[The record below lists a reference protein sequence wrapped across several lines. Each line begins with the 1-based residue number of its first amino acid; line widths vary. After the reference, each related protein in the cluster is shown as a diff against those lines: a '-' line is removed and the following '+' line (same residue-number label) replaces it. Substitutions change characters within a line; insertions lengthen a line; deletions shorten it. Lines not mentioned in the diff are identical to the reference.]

1 MEDRS
6 WPRRSPDCQ
15 AAEAVIPARKSGAA
29 SVSVKVSGIAD
40 ELLRSFDMFRECQHL
55 TRCGFGGRH
64 IAGFSAVLSS
74 APETKIRWRALSHLY
89 TLTTGHGDSR
99 TIL

>member
-1 MEDRS
+1 
-6 WPRRSPDCQ
+6 
-15 AAEAVIPARKSGAA
+15 
-29 SVSVKVSGIAD
+29 
-40 ELLRSFDMFRECQHL
+40 MFRECQHL